1 MKQRRTLFA
10 LALLCGATVFAQ
22 DASNSSQTKDESKT
36 EFTPHWYMGIQ
47 AGAGF
52 TRGEVKTGDLISPA
66 AAIYGGYQFTP
77 LWGLRAGISG
87 WQGKGAWVSPRQDY
101 KYNYLQGNVDAT
113 LDLGNLFA
121 GYNERRVFNP
131 YAFVGVGLNGAFNN
145 DEAVALNTSGY
156 QLEYLWKDNQFSVV
170 GRAGLGAN
178 LRLSSKLYFNLEVNA
193 NVLSDRFNSKK
204 AGNADWQ
211 FNALAGLTFKFGKKA
226 KATPEVVSYEPAP
239 VQPAPVVEE
248 KTEPVVTQPTPVVQ
262 EKETM
267 TENVYFLIN
276 SASIRTSEKEKIEK
290 LVEFLRTHS
299 ELKVNVCG
307 YADKNTGYA
316 AYNKRLSKK
325 RAEAVA
331 KALKEAGISQER
343 IIVDYKGDTVQPFS
357 SPEQNRVSI
366 CVVE

>member
-1 MKQRRTLFA
+1 MKQRQTLLA
-10 LALLCGATVFAQ
+10 LALLCGATALAQ
-22 DASNSSQTKDESKT
+22 GAADSPQVKDESKS

-101 KYNYLQGNVDAT
+101 KYNYLQGNVDVT

-121 GYNERRVFNP
+121 GYNERRIFNP
-131 YAFVGVGLNGAFNN
+131 YIFAGIGLNGAFNN

-156 QLEYLWKDNQFSVV
+156 RLEYLWADNQISAV

-178 LRLSSKLYFNLEVNA
+178 LRLSSKVYFNLEVNA
-193 NVLSDRFNSKK
+193 NVLSDKFNSKK

-226 KATPEVVSYEPAP
+226 KAAPEVVSYEPAP

-248 KTEPVVTQPTPVVQ
+248 TPAPVVTPPVPVEQ
-262 EKETM
+262 KKETI
-267 TENVYFLIN
+267 TENIFFLIN
-276 SASIRTSEKEKIEK
+276 SAVIRTAEKEKVEK
-290 LVEFLRTHS
+290 LIEFLRTH
-299 ELKVNVCG
+299 EEAKVSVCG

-331 KALKEAGISQER
+331 DALKAGGIAAER
-343 IIVDYKGDTVQPFS
+343 IVVDYKGDTVQPFS
-357 SPEQNRVSI
+357 SPKENRVSI

>member
-1 MKQRRTLFA
+1 MKQRQTLLA
-10 LALLCGATVFAQ
+10 LALLCGATAFAQ
-22 DASNSSQTKDESKT
+22 GSLDSPQVKDKSKS
-36 EFTPHWYMGIQ
+36 EFTPYWYMGIQ
-47 AGAGF
+47 AGIGF

-87 WQGKGAWVSPRQDY
+87 WQGKGAWVSPRQNY

-121 GYNERRVFNP
+121 GYNERRIFNP

-145 DEAVALNTSGY
+145 DEAVALNTLGY

-170 GRAGLGAN
+170 GRAGLGAH
-178 LRLSSKLYFNLEVNA
+178 LRLNSKLYFNLEVNA
-193 NVLSDRFNSKK
+193 NVLSDKFNSKK

-226 KATPEVVSYEPAP
+226 KTAPEVVSYEPAP

-248 KTEPVVTQPTPVVQ
+248 QPRPVVEQPAPVEQ
-262 EKETM
+262 RKETI
-267 TENVYFLIN
+267 TENIYFLIN
-276 SASIRTSEKEKIEK
+276 SATIRTGEKEKVEK
-290 LVEFLRTHS
+290 LIEFLRTHADV
-299 ELKVNVCG
+299 KVSVCG

-331 KALKEAGISQER
+331 DALEAAGIAAER
-343 IIVDYKGDTVQPFS
+343 IVVDYKGDTVQPFS